1 MIAIAHELAELTGES
16 PSRLHQWAKKLGLP
30 IPRARQTFYT
40 RIKKDLNNK
49 EWVRKCETCSTS
61 ECRMGS
67 YPMACELRI
76 RVVSLLTGFR
86 RDAQSDSRCQ
96 LIIVLGY
103 EVCSSL
109 LHFRIYRGQFY
120 EESSHSFPLNH
131 QIPVHVVG
139 DFVSE
144 MAKMV
149 GLPLQRVLLTQR
161 LTDFPELAK
170 NEGACLSLNERRFV
184 VRERN
189 DALEDNELPC
199 FLAGAAFR
207 SKGGFDTL
215 EGDHPFVLEC
225 RNTNATALTERLS
238 SMVNRHNRLHAEG
251 RIKSARKAFAVLRD
265 QSLERQQERYG
276 PTRWALS
283 APPFIRRVERY
294 RYLDDVYLPRDVGFF
309 RRQYVMIPYSETSGP
324 FAER

>member
-1 MIAIAHELAELTGES
+1 MIALTHELAELTGES
-16 PSRLHQWAKKLGLP
+16 PSRLYQWAQEMGLP
-30 IPRARQTFYT
+30 VPRARQTFYT
-40 RIKKDLNNK
+40 GIKKDLSNK
-49 EWVRKCETCSTS
+49 DWIRKCEACATS

-67 YPMACELRI
+67 YPMACELRV

-86 RDAQSDSRCQ
+86 RNGQSDSRCQ

-109 LHFRIYRGQFY
+109 LHIRIYRGPYY
-120 EESSHSFPLNH
+120 EGEMKGIPLH
-131 QIPVHVVG
+131 HRIPVHVLA
-139 DFVSE
+139 DFVTE
-144 MAKMV
+144 LGKMV

-161 LTDFPELAK
+161 LTDFPELAR
-170 NEGACLSLNERRFV
+170 NEVACLSLNKGRFV
-184 VRERN
+184 VRERSE
-189 DALEDNELPC
+189 ALEENELPC
-199 FLAGAAFR
+199 SLAGAAFR

-225 RNTNATALTERLS
+225 RNTNATALTERIS

-265 QSLERQQERYG
+265 ESLERQQERYG
-276 PTRWALS
+276 PTRWTLS
-283 APPFIRRVERY
+283 APPFIRRVERH

-309 RRQYVMIPYSETSGP
+309 RRQYVMIPYSEASGP